1 MPDILQANVTPTL
14 APGDS
19 YNPPGMPLVSFP
31 SIAFGG
37 GGILYP
43 TNGVPLP
50 DMGKLGAFKKA
61 IKRILITP
69 APGDGL
75 IYKYDK
81 TYNTI
86 RIYEGNAIGAITIGA
101 NTAGTPTGNVAAPTG
116 NVAAPALTIAAP
128 TGNVANLA
136 VDANTALHSGLL
148 TMQAPTGNLANT
160 VVTSQAP
167 AFTGDAL
174 ANHTHTLTGAGGSSA
189 AALAELGHVAVAA
202 TVLDLMVI
210 GE

>member
-1 MPDILQANVTPTL
+1 MPDILKANVTVTL

-50 DMGKLGAFKKA
+50 DMGKLGAFKEA

-81 TYNTI
+81 TNNTI
-86 RIYEGNAIGAITIGA
+86 RIYEGSAIGAISIAAATLGA
-101 NTAGTPTGNVAAPTG
+101 PTGNVAAPTG
-116 NVAAPALTIAAP
+116 NVANRTLDIA
-128 TGNVANLA
+128 T
-136 VDANTALHSGLL
+136 
-148 TMQAPTGNLANT
+148 PTGNLANGA
-160 VVTSQAP
+160 VAANAVTNLALTMQAESGNLHAAALTMEAP

-174 ANHTHTLTGAGGSSA
+174 GNHTHTLTGAGGSSA